1 MTRDELIQ
9 ALQDHLDPR
18 DEVVVQLGMGA
29 FEVERVDPPAL
40 QQHELRA
47 GRLVCRPSA

>member
-29 FEVERVDPPAL
+29 FEVERVDPPA
-40 QQHELRA
+40 QHELRA